1 MEIVIATALDNG
13 YTMPT
18 VVMLQSM
25 FENAGQET
33 RYDVYLLVPAGFEK
47 ENKER
52 FEQLNHSFPKHGI
65 AFVDM
70 GSAFAQEKMLIS
82 HISYPT
88 YYRLLLPEILSDKKR
103 CLYLDGDMLV
113 MQDLSPLFWE
123 DLQGAYI
130 GGVKAPFY
138 QSDDIERERVC
149 KRLGIPDAGSY
160 INAGVLL
167 MDLEKMR
174 EDDMVQSFMKLLQ
187 LKHWSSQDQDI
198 LNAACYGKIR
208 TLPFC
213 YNYQVVG
220 AFYPQDILER
230 IYPQGERMK
239 PTDAP
244 VIIHY
249 SNKSVK
255 PWKSLQYLY
264 ADIWWEYFCRS
275 SYSKEEVARKEEI
288 VKEEEK
294 KRLEFQ
300 QHKECLQNASAVI
313 LFGYSDTGIELM
325 RYLQQDGICVSC
337 FCDNDEKKQGMREQ
351 GKHVLP
357 LSRCLEEYPEAY
369 YVNTSQAYRK
379 DITEQLLQAGVL
391 RMHIVEYQKKERYLE
406 RVRKPEY
413 RERYGD
419 IYL

>member
-70 GSAFAQEKMLIS
+70 GSAFAQEKMLIL

-113 MQDLSPLFWE
+113 MQDLSPLFLE

-167 MDLEKMR
+167 MNLEKCVM
-174 EDDMVQSFMKLLQ
+174 M
-187 LKHWSSQDQDI
+187 
-198 LNAACYGKIR
+198 
-208 TLPFC
+208 
-213 YNYQVVG
+213 
-220 AFYPQDILER
+220 
-230 IYPQGERMK
+230 
-239 PTDAP
+239 
-244 VIIHY
+244 
-249 SNKSVK
+249 
-255 PWKSLQYLY
+255 
-264 ADIWWEYFCRS
+264 IWCS
-275 SYSKEEVARKEEI
+275 
-288 VKEEEK
+288 
-294 KRLEFQ
+294 
-300 QHKECLQNASAVI
+300 
-313 LFGYSDTGIELM
+313 
-325 RYLQQDGICVSC
+325 
-337 FCDNDEKKQGMREQ
+337 
-351 GKHVLP
+351 P
-357 LSRCLEEYPEAY
+357 L
-369 YVNTSQAYRK
+369 
-379 DITEQLLQAGVL
+379 
-391 RMHIVEYQKKERYLE
+391 
-406 RVRKPEY
+406 
-413 RERYGD
+413 
-419 IYL
+419 